1 MQPILTLTAL
11 YNYDPTLFD
20 GMLLP
25 TGVDKDIFIENLIG
39 ETYELE
45 VIYPDAEIMKSMIT
59 RWSNTMINEW
69 RRLDEALGAEY
80 SSLGAESRER
90 EIHNLTLES
99 LGGSNGTSDHSVAGF
114 NSNNADN
121 LVPSANDSSRLTSNT
136 STTDTG
142 ELTREKRLT
151 GVIGGLTTADL
162 LEREV
167 KFRSNYDIYSI
178 IINNFKQRFCLMVY

>member
-25 TGVDKDIFIENLIG
+25 IGVDKDIFIENLIG

-90 EIHNLTLES
+90 EIHDLTLES
-99 LGGSNGTSDHSVAGF
+99 LGGSNGSSDHSVAGF
-114 NSNNADN
+114 NTNNADN

-151 GVIGGLTTADL
+151 GVIGGLTTADI